1 MHLACPPGEATQ
13 EGQWSGVHPVGADV
27 KGDSE
32 LGTDGA
38 SPPLLWVVGPP
49 GTRDGETRRP
59 GGSFPAEPRPG
70 QAQLIP
76 ELAE

>member
-1 MHLACPPGEATQ
+1 MHVACPPGEATQ

-27 KGDSE
+27 EGNSK

-38 SPPLLWVVGPP
+38 SAPLLWVAGPP
-49 GTRDGETRRP
+49 GTWDGETRKP
-59 GGSFPAEPRPG
+59 GSSFPAELRPG
-70 QAQLIP
+70 QAQLVP

>member
-13 EGQWSGVHPVGADV
+13 GQWSGVHPIGADV
-27 KGDSE
+27 EGNSE

-38 SPPLLWVVGPP
+38 SAPLLWVAGPP
-49 GTRDGETRRP
+49 GTWDGETRKP
-59 GGSFPAEPRPG
+59 GSSFPAELRPG
-70 QAQLIP
+70 QAQLVP